1 MTAPA
6 LSLHG
11 VEVTV
16 DGVAR
21 PLLRVDEWTVR
32 PGEHWAV
39 VGANGAGKSTLLH
52 VAAGRL
58 EPARGQVEVLGEPHG
73 APGLRDPRLR
83 LSTLEGTPRA
93 YSQQLTS
100 LDVVALR
107 QSGPP
112 AMLGAPETP
121 ADRERAR
128 ALLGLLDAG
137 HLAGRRYGSCSQGE
151 RQRVLLARA
160 LMREPGLLLLDEPVT
175 ALDLPGRE
183 ALLRALERV
192 VEGRPALASL
202 TITHHLEELP
212 GSTTHA
218 LLLRAGDVLAAG
230 PVDEALASGP
240 LSDCF
245 GVPVEVTR
253 LGRRWLVQ
261 LTAAA
266 A

>member
-1 MTAPA
+1 
-6 LSLHG
+6 
-11 VEVTV
+11 
-16 DGVAR
+16 
-21 PLLRVDEWTVR
+21 
-32 PGEHWAV
+32 
-39 VGANGAGKSTLLH
+39 
-52 VAAGRL
+52 
-58 EPARGQVEVLGEPHG
+58 
-73 APGLRDPRLR
+73 
-83 LSTLEGTPRA
+83 
-93 YSQQLTS
+93 
-100 LDVVALR
+100 
-107 QSGPP
+107 
-112 AMLGAPETP
+112 MLGAPETP
-121 ADRERAR
+121 ADRDRAS
-128 ALLGLLDAG
+128 ALLDLLDAG
-137 HLAGRRYGSCSQGE
+137 HLAVRRYGSCSQGE

-160 LMREPGLLLLDEPVT
+160 LMRDPGLLLLDEPVT

-202 TITHHLEELP
+202 TITHHLEGLP

-218 LLLRAGDVLAAG
+218 LLLRAGEVIAAG
-230 PVDEALASGP
+230 PVDEALASRGP